1 MMKTIGIIS
10 TIVLFLV
17 SAAVSAAASDI
28 LTLKESIKIALEQSL
43 SLRSAEE
50 EIRAKEFEE
59 RSARAD
65 FYPKLSTGYSYTR
78 IDTSTVNAAKHT
90 THLYAPPSSFTPKQ
104 VSPLKTNPSVWNL
117 TATQPL
123 FTGWRLREGMY

>member
-28 LTLKESIKIALEQSL
+28 LTLEESIKIALEQSL

-65 FYPKLSTGYSYTR
+65 FYPKLSTGCSYTR
-78 IDTSTVNAAKHT
+78 IDTSTVNAAKYT
-90 THLYAPPSSFTPKQ
+90 TYVYAPPSSFTPKQ
-104 VSPLKTNPSVWNL
+104 VSPSKPML
-117 TATQPL
+117 TYGTSPPPKPYSPV
-123 FTGWRLREGMY
+123 GG